1 MSEASATEKH
11 AGQPEQPEQPEQQRQ
26 GAAGEGA
33 GFESILPT
41 ELIEQLGAWFRQ
53 TLVAGAELANL
64 FRLELQLTLGDARR
78 LALVGLAIVP
88 MLLLSWISLG
98 VLASWLVYD
107 YSGSVALGIGTFTLL
122 QLLVLGYLVS
132 QAIRFK
138 RQLGFRRT
146 KEHAKRIMQGA
157 KGETPTT
164 D

>member
-1 MSEASATEKH
+1 MSEGSAAEKH
-11 AGQPEQPEQPEQQRQ
+11 SEQPEQSEQQRQ
-26 GAAGEGA
+26 GSAAGESA
-33 GFESILPT
+33 GIDSILPT

-107 YSGSVALGIGTFTLL
+107 YSGSVAFGLGTFTLL
-122 QLLVLGYLVS
+122 QLLVLSYLIS
-132 QAIRFK
+132 QAMRFK

-146 KEHAKRIMQGA
+146 KAHAKRIMQGA
-157 KGETPTT
+157 KGETPTA